1 MAFVCNFHTPGFL
14 LSCYI
19 VLFILSHPF
28 VIFLSPSPQ
37 NTAGTPNSNILYES
51 GQVTHRAPP
60 GDPPGVVITMERNRA
75 EQNMLSGA
83 YRLSESVSVEGGDRL
98 SVTIRAATGE
108 RSLERNAVTSVVW
121 YQGPDN
127 FLPNF
132 DLESYN
138 SDRGG
143 VFDGSPIFDAL
154 GVSVYNTDASNDGVG
169 PKVVL
174 WYFGNRVQ
182 SAPLYSTA
190 EVFFSLSLPHEYTLK
205 LEWDERNFNPS
216 YSCYL
221 TVDGL
226 DVAVL
231 HGIPALTRPL
241 TTVLSVFN
249 QLGFLPI
256 NDPANPPEV
265 TAVFSNVILPVRSSG
280 ICRYGN
286 PFYSW
291 ETPFI
296 RFEAGVGTAPGL
308 TDAEPLQV
316 CIMHTV

>member
-1 MAFVCNFHTPGFL
+1 M
-14 LSCYI
+14 
-19 VLFILSHPF
+19 HPL
-28 VIFLSPSPQ
+28 VAPSYSSPSPPLPSPQ
-37 NTAGTPNSNILYES
+37 DTAGTPNSNILYES
-51 GQVTHRAPP
+51 GQVMLRPP
-60 GDPPGVVITMERNRA
+60 PADPPGVVITMERNRL

-83 YRLSESVSVEGGDRL
+83 YRLSEGVSVEDGDRL
-98 SVTIRAATGE
+98 SITIRAAVGE
-108 RSLERNAVTSVVW
+108 SSLQQNAVTSVVW

-132 DLESYN
+132 DLELYKSE
-138 SDRGG
+138 RGL
-143 VFDGSPIFDAL
+143 FDGNSFFDAL
-154 GVSVYNTDASNDGVG
+154 GVSIYNADASSDGVG

-182 SAPLYSTA
+182 SVPLYSSA
-190 EVFFSLSLPHEYTLK
+190 EVYFSLLQPHDYTLK
-205 LEWDERNFNPS
+205 LEWDERDFNPS
-216 YSCYL
+216 YSCFL

-231 HGIPALTRPL
+231 HGIPALTGSL

-249 QLGFLPI
+249 QMGFLPV
-256 NDPANPPEV
+256 NDPANPPQV
-265 TAVFSNVILPVRSSG
+265 SAVFSNVILPVRSGG

-296 RFEAGVGTAPGL
+296 RFEAGVGTSPGL
-308 TDAEPLQV
+308 TDTEPLQV
-316 CIMHTV
+316 CMHGTRPTQPLQCSP

>member
-1 MAFVCNFHTPGFL
+1 
-14 LSCYI
+14 
-19 VLFILSHPF
+19 
-28 VIFLSPSPQ
+28 
-37 NTAGTPNSNILYES
+37 
-51 GQVTHRAPP
+51 
-60 GDPPGVVITMERNRA
+60 MERNRA

-83 YRLSESVSVEGGDRL
+83 YRLSETVSLEDGDRL
-98 SVTIRAATGE
+98 SVTIRAAMGE
-108 RSLERNAVTSVVW
+108 GSLQRNAVTSVVW

-138 SDRGG
+138 SDRGL
-143 VFDGSPIFDAL
+143 FDGSPIFDAL
-154 GVSVYNTDASNDGVG
+154 GVSVYNADAFNDGVG

-182 SAPLYSTA
+182 SSPLYSTA

-205 LEWDERNFNPS
+205 LKWDERDFNPS

-256 NDPANPPEV
+256 NDPANPPQV

-308 TDAEPLQV
+308 TDTEPLQV
-316 CIMHTV
+316 CIMHTVTTVEPVWSTMCHVQTTSLYCPRSFRLPACIVYKIQPQ